1 MLSIHGCREQP
12 PSQTHHR
19 GKNMDSQ
26 NIRSFAYRA
35 EAAKGIVG
43 LERLAEEI
51 DDRNHPQREGRE
63 LAIVEAAMVKARAA
77 ADEGTLEIASIASLV
92 RAFPLWSGRHSLIRR
107 IAGYNCMAHDQKVM
121 LNSLADI
128 SVLLGH
134 VDPNSDGGDSALVA
148 LRDAAMPF
156 LQITGETSEDDMV
169 LVENMLKRLN
179 VPESIR
185 KDLSMSAGEHG
196 ADLCNGASDAV
207 RLANRFECV
216 GTHNILLEQFA
227 LRLGVEGMDT
237 NIALELLRGIYRFD
251 NTESGSNTSCTIL
264 RLLVPFLSAPTE
276 EGDEQ
281 ASSFKELC
289 ELASFVQD
297 PDRDGVD
304 SRPAE
309 SAIILTAR
317 VGTVHETMKL
327 ACSFRVESGAHSVL
341 LDFIRRNRSPNEEGA
356 IVLVSMV
363 RSRASGGEEM
373 LAEIAA
379 DCQENGWGFD
389 PVEFT
394 GSRMRET
401 SASMFG
407 EVNFAEMLHD
417 GSGAVDLG
425 EGSKCL
431 GGILLALREAARG

>member
-1 MLSIHGCREQP
+1 MRSLNVRCFA
-12 PSQTHHR
+12 HR
-19 GKNMDSQ
+19 V
-26 NIRSFAYRA
+26 RV
-35 EAAKGIVG
+35 AKEIVD
-43 LERLAEEI
+43 LERLAREI
-51 DDRNHPQREGRE
+51 DDSTHDQRASKEQ
-63 LAIVEAAMVKARAA
+63 AVVEAFMIKAQAA
-77 ADEGTLEIASIASLV
+77 ADEGTLDIASIASLV
-92 RAFPLWSGRHSLIRR
+92 RAFPLWSGRHSLIHRVGR
-107 IAGYNCMAHDQKVM
+107 YNCMAHDRKVL
-121 LNSLADI
+121 LNGLNDI
-128 SVLLGH
+128 SMLLGH
-134 VDPNSDGGDSALVA
+134 VNPDGDGGDSALVA

-156 LQITGETSEDDMV
+156 LQITDETIEEDIV
-169 LVENMLKRLN
+169 RVVGMLHKIDVPVNIHDDLAAAAGKRGAEICCN
-179 VPESIR
+179 VPTI
-185 KDLSMSAGEHG
+185 
-196 ADLCNGASDAV
+196 AV
-207 RLANRFECV
+207 RIARRFNC
-216 GTHNILLEQFA
+216 TRAHNILLEEFA
-227 LRLGVEGMDT
+227 EKIGEDGM
-237 NIALELLRGIYRFD
+237 NPSIALELLRGIRGFD
-251 NTESGSNTSCTIL
+251 VTKSGISASSTIL
-264 RLLVPFLSAPTE
+264 RLVIPSLSAPTE

-281 ASSFKELC
+281 AFSLDELC
-289 ELASFVQD
+289 ELASFVQGPSD
-297 PDRDGVD
+297 DGAGNRSTELVIVL
-304 SRPAE
+304 A
-309 SAIILTAR
+309 AN
-317 VGTVHETMKL
+317 VGTVHQAMML
-327 ACSFRVESGAHSVL
+327 ARSFRVESGAHSVL